1 MPSGVWVPV
10 TKVNS
15 HRIGVLGGTFDPIH
29 VGHLVVASEV
39 CHALELDRVLLVPA
53 VRQPFKDS
61 DGHATPAQRLDMC
74 RLAVATDERLD
85 VSDVDIVRGDVT
97 YTVDTLTDLAAVYPG
112 AELFFIAGADA
123 IARLS
128 EWREPE
134 RLVKLARFV
143 AVGRPGHDSPRPG
156 ATQLVVDAPQI
167 GVSSTEVRRRRR
179 TGAPVRYLVPD
190 TVAEYIVQ
198 HSLYLGGSD
207 V

>member
-1 MPSGVWVPV
+1 MPSGVWEPV
-10 TKVNS
+10 NKVSN

-29 VGHLVVASEV
+29 VGHLAVASEV
-39 CHALELDRVLLVPA
+39 CHALDLDRVLIVPA
-53 VRQPFKDS
+53 LRQPFKDF
-61 DGHATPAQRLDMC
+61 DGHATPHQRLEMC
-74 RLAVATDERLD
+74 RLAVATDDRLE
-85 VSDVDIVRGDVT
+85 VSDVDIARGGTT
-97 YTVDTLTDLAAVYPG
+97 YTVDTLTDLADADPD

-134 RLVKLARFV
+134 QLRTLAQFV
-143 AVGRPGHDSPRPG
+143 AVGRPGHDSATSG
-156 ATQLVVDAPQI
+156 ATHLVVDAPQI

-190 TVAEYIVQ
+190 TVAEYIVH

-207 V
+207 A

>member
-10 TKVNS
+10 TKVS
-15 HRIGVLGGTFDPIH
+15 SRRIGVLGGTFDPIH
-29 VGHLVVASEV
+29 VGHLAVASEV
-39 CHALELDRVLLVPA
+39 CYALDLDRVLLVPA
-53 VRQPFKDS
+53 LRQPFKDS
-61 DGHATPAQRLDMC
+61 DGHATPEQRLDMC
-74 RLAVATDERLD
+74 RLAVAADERLD
-85 VSDVDIVRGDVT
+85 VSDVDIVRGGIT
-97 YTVDTLTDLAAVYPG
+97 YTVDTLTDLAVVYPG
-112 AELFFIAGADA
+112 AEMFFIGGADA

-128 EWREPE
+128 EWRDPE
-134 RLVKLARFV
+134 RLLSLARFV
-143 AVGRPGHDSPRPG
+143 AVGRPGHEAPASG
-156 ATQLVVDAPQI
+156 AAHLVVGAPQM

>member
-10 TKVNS
+10 TKVSN

-29 VGHLVVASEV
+29 VGHLAVASEV
-39 CHALELDRVLLVPA
+39 WHALNLDRVLLVPA
-53 VRQPFKDS
+53 LRQPLKDS
-61 DGHATPAQRLDMC
+61 EGQATPQQRLEMC
-74 RLAVATDERLD
+74 RLAVAADDRIE

-97 YTVDTLTDLAAVYPG
+97 YTVDTLTDLAATYPG

-123 IARLS
+123 ISQLS

-134 RLVKLARFV
+134 RLVTLARFV
-143 AVGRPGHDSPRPG
+143 AVGRPGHDAPTTAGPHI
-156 ATQLVVDAPQI
+156 VVDAPQI

-198 HSLYLGGSD
+198 HSLYLGGSHG
-207 V
+207 

>member
-10 TKVNS
+10 TKVSN

-29 VGHLVVASEV
+29 VGHLAVASEV
-39 CHALELDRVLLVPA
+39 YHALDLGRVLLVPA
-53 VRQPFKDS
+53 LRQPFKDS
-61 DGHATPAQRLDMC
+61 EGHATPEQRLDMC
-74 RLAVATDERLD
+74 RLAVAADDRLD
-85 VSDVDIVRGDVT
+85 VSDVDIVRGDIT

-123 IARLS
+123 ISGLS
-128 EWREPE
+128 EWREPK
-134 RLVKLARFV
+134 RLLTLARFV
-143 AVGRPGHDSPRPG
+143 AVGRPGHESPASG
-156 ATQLVVDAPQI
+156 ATALVVDAPQI

-207 V
+207 A

>member
-10 TKVNS
+10 TKVSNS
-15 HRIGVLGGTFDPIH
+15 RIGVLGGTFDPIH
-29 VGHLVVASEV
+29 LGHLAVASEV

-53 VRQPFKDS
+53 LRQPFKDD
-61 DGHATPAQRLDMC
+61 DGHATPQQRLEMC
-74 RLAVATDERLD
+74 RLAVARDERLQ
-85 VSDVDIVRGDVT
+85 VSDVDVARGGIT
-97 YTVDTLTDLAAVYPG
+97 YTVDTLTDLSAAYPG

-134 RLVKLARFV
+134 RLRTLARFV
-143 AVGRPGHDSPRPG
+143 AVGRPGHEAPTSD

-190 TVAEYIVQ
+190 AVAEYIVQ

-207 V
+207 A

>member
-1 MPSGVWVPV
+1 MRSGVWVPV
-10 TKVNS
+10 TKVS
-15 HRIGVLGGTFDPIH
+15 DLRIGVLGGTFDPIH
-29 VGHLVVASEV
+29 VGHLAVASEV
-39 CHALELDRVLLVPA
+39 CHALALDRVLLVPA
-53 VRQPFKDS
+53 RRQPFKDS
-61 DGHATPAQRLDMC
+61 EGDATPEQRLDMC
-74 RLAVATDERLD
+74 RLAVAADERLE
-85 VSDVDIVRGDVT
+85 VSDVDIVRGGIT
-97 YTVDTLTDLAAVYPG
+97 NSVDTLTDLAAVYPG

-123 IARLS
+123 ISRLS

-134 RLVKLARFV
+134 RLLTLARFV
-143 AVGRPGHDSPRPG
+143 AVGRPGHEAPASDAPHV
-156 ATQLVVDAPQI
+156 VVDVPQI